1 MMMHLHDESVNLIQ
15 LVVTALKR
23 RGMGDG
29 TPGEQGAG
37 EGGKREQKLRRHSF
51 FFSFFYY
58 CLSSSLKSE
67 PSKVN

>member
-1 MMMHLHDESVNLIQ
+1 MNQSIIQ

-29 TPGEQGAG
+29 NPGEQGAG

-51 FFSFFYY
+51 FLFSFFFNYY

-67 PSKVN
+67 TSKVN

>member
-29 TPGEQGAG
+29 NPGEQGAG
-37 EGGKREQKLRRHSF
+37 EGGKREQKLRRRSF
-51 FFSFFYY
+51 FFFFFFIIADH
-58 CLSSSLKSE
+58 L
-67 PSKVN
+67 V